1 MSPRRRHSRG
11 KIRYTHAVVGPA
23 NALDSSVDVQSR
35 AQNGTL
41 ARQSA
46 MMDRDSLELQLVLL
60 RIQKKKNSF
69 PINKSEI
76 KSVIQLSTH

>member
-60 RIQKKKNSF
+60 RIQKKNSF

>member
-60 RIQKKKNSF
+60 RIQKKKSF